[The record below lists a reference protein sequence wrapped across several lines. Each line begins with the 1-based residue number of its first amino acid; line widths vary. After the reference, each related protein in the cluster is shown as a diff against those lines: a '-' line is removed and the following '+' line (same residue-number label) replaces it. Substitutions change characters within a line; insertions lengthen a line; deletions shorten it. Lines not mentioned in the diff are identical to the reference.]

1 MEQTG
6 ATASGFEQRVLQ
18 SITALAS
25 TFDDKLGTL
34 KDQIIAEQKVETE
47 RLAKKIK
54 LEKKFEFRRKGNEVQ
69 HDFNATVT
77 ASLEEATS
85 SIEKGEDLAKAKEAL
100 KEGLDLLAERQ
111 KLIKIADRSESGWL
125 AAQEYMADEIADDSD
140 DEKRIARAERQA
152 DKIKKKRASAKRGG
166 AGMGRYSFR
175 EQRGR
180 PTEQFFR
187 PAGYE
192 RYEFGQSKAPAAGFG
207 NAAPGYSRVGPCFM
221 CGRMGHLRR
230 DCPLQR
236 LGSGAMGA
244 GGPPKPGPK

>member
-175 EQRGR
+175 EQ
-180 PTEQFFR
+180 
-187 PAGYE
+187 
-192 RYEFGQSKAPAAGFG
+192 
-207 NAAPGYSRVGPCFM
+207 
-221 CGRMGHLRR
+221 
-230 DCPLQR
+230 
-236 LGSGAMGA
+236 
-244 GGPPKPGPK
+244 